1 MRCVFEEERHGGED
15 KVNLFVATIDRTI
28 GIELTN
34 IPMRMVDSTHTLFFF
49 F

>member
-15 KVNLFVATIDRTI
+15 KVNLFVANIDRTI

-34 IPMRMVDSTHTLFFF
+34 TPMRMVDSTHTLN
-49 F
+49 